1 VSELYERVDVEFL
14 HEVVRQYS
22 GCEGDYSKLAEK
34 IAQFNGGYTLVAKY
48 AGLWLRSNGCK
59 VKNVESAVEE
69 TKKEPKLF
77 LAHYIWRVLLRSSGD
92 LARKAA
98 VPLLLHAYFGP
109 VPEGMTYITKAVNY
123 GVWRFLKPE
132 KLKSASLESLKEDAL
147 EPIAKWLT
155 QKHEDLVEEVLRDLA
170 GLNGEKARELYK
182 KALSDL
188 IKALDRARDEV
199 LKEGGKILAELDVPE
214 DDRGMENSLLAFV
227 GGRLAAIFKSGE
239 VRHCWKRVALIV
251 GHALAGYHVLP
262 RREQLPEDIAEALGD
277 ALKPCAVDA
286 YLTIDGEIPP
296 LSTYVAQLMSTREL
310 NILAPYAEA
319 DIIRAARK
327 SAEGLLARR
336 RKRDFW
342 WLSETLYALGL
353 AVLAAGAEVD
363 GEMADLLLYTAPFAV
378 QGVARPETVL
388 TILAALRPLVEKA
401 PHRYVSLLAVASEL
415 TLLDQGTTLY
425 IYLALQ
431 QLEDRLLETE
441 RIWPLVE
448 AVRAYSDLVRRYP
461 EHIKSRWKGA
471 ANMCRLYD
479 EVRKRGAV
487 TAPGV
492 GLSTQRLFDAVARA
506 YVLATALYSDELAQ
520 VVQRYCGLGD
530 LIEEAEAVKGVLDGA
545 VTHLDELRK
554 IMENDTDF
562 AEWVTIHS
570 PTGDARFVIENVR
583 NWLTHV
589 LALYKLDH
597 AIDEKGEL
605 DEKKLEEAAEEF
617 EKAAEI
623 NRKLKHWENYL
634 IDRGWALRARVLAAK
649 NLKELPAR
657 AEGFWDLWR
666 EAEKHLEP
674 TAVYLAT
681 AAFTLGEY
689 LVYLAASDNKEEAVK
704 LLKERRWLL
713 NYRPEVSVNTRLMLR
728 VLGVGEGAR
737 QEEVVDVF
745 KSLFLP
751 EFRPALLM
759 LAGRLQRDEAHK
771 ECGKLFNAQPSE
783 AKRCDIIVA
792 TAAGDRVAAEILRS
806 VIEEV
811 APEARPLLG
820 KADGRTLVEVL
831 APEYSHTRLAF
842 MLLAAVEGRSDAVR
856 LHGLWGSAW
865 FKKPLVRRLFR
876 AVYENC
882 GDLNGEGCR
891 MALLKLYYY
900 HY

>member
-14 HEVVRQYS
+14 HSVIKTYS
-22 GCEGDYSKLAEK
+22 SCEGDYSKLAEK

-69 TKKEPKLF
+69 AKKEPKLF
-77 LAHYIWRVLLRSSGD
+77 LARYIWHVLLKGRGD

-109 VPEGMTYITKAVNY
+109 VPVGLTYVTKAVY
-123 GVWRFLKPE
+123 HGVWRFLKPE
-132 KLKSASLESLKEDAL
+132 KLKSASLESLREDEL
-147 EPIAKWLT
+147 EPIAKWLA
-155 QKHEDLVEEVLRDLA
+155 QKHEDLVEEMLRDLA
-170 GLNGEKARELYK
+170 GLNGEEARKPYK
-182 KALSDL
+182 ETLSDL

-227 GGRLAAIFKSGE
+227 GGRLAAVFKSGE

-262 RREQLPEDIAEALGD
+262 KREQLPEDVAEALGD

-286 YLTIDGEIPP
+286 YLTIDGEMPP
-296 LSTYVAQLMSTREL
+296 LSIYVARLMLIREL
-310 NILAPYAEA
+310 NILSPLA
-319 DIIRAARK
+319 DTETIDDARK
-327 SAEGLLARR
+327 TAEELLVRWRR
-336 RKRDFW
+336 GDITPPEIF
-342 WLSETLYALGL
+342 YALGL
-353 AVLAAGAEVD
+353 AALAAKGEVD
-363 GEMADLLLYTAPFAV
+363 EETVDLLLYATPFAV
-378 QGVARPETVL
+378 QRMTHPGMVL
-388 TILAALRPLVEKA
+388 PLLAALRPLGEKA
-401 PHRYVSLLAVASEL
+401 PHRYVSLLAAASGL

-431 QLEDRLLETE
+431 QLEDRLTETG

-448 AVRAYSDLVRRYP
+448 TVHAYSNLVRGYP
-461 EHIKSRWKGA
+461 EHIKSMWKGA

-479 EVRKRGAV
+479 EVRKRCAEA
-487 TAPGV
+487 APGV
-492 GLSTQRLFDAVARA
+492 GLSAQRLLDTVARA

-530 LIEEAEAVKGVLDGA
+530 LIEEAEAVKGVLDTA
-545 VTHLDELRK
+545 ATHLDELRK
-554 IMENDTDF
+554 IMESDADF
-562 AEWVTIHS
+562 AEWVTVRDI
-570 PTGDARFVIENVR
+570 TGDVGFVIENVR
-583 NWLTHV
+583 GLFTYL
-589 LALYKLDH
+589 LAHYKLSH
-597 AIDEKGEL
+597 ALDEKGEL
-605 DEKKLEEAAEEF
+605 DAEKLEEVAEEF
-617 EKAAEI
+617 EKVAEMH
-623 NRKLKHWENYL
+623 RKLKGLENYL
-634 IDRGWALRARVLAAK
+634 TARGRALRTRVIAAK
-649 NLKELPAR
+649 SWEELLER
-657 AEGFWDLWR
+657 AKGFQVLWK
-666 EAEKHLEP
+666 EAEEHLKL
-674 TAVYLAT
+674 TAEYLAT
-681 AAFTLGEY
+681 AAHKLGEY

-728 VLGVGEGAR
+728 FLGVGEGAKL
-737 QEEVVDVF
+737 EEVVDVF

-751 EFRPALLM
+751 EFQPALSM

-771 ECGKLFNAQPSE
+771 ECGKLFSAKPSE

-806 VIEEV
+806 VIEKV
-811 APEARPLLG
+811 APEARPLLDR
-820 KADGRTLVEVL
+820 ADGKTLVEVL
-831 APEYSHTRLAF
+831 APIYSSAQLAF
-842 MLLAAVEGRSDAVR
+842 MLLAAVEGRADAVR
-856 LHGLWGSAW
+856 LHGPWGTVQS
-865 FKKPLVRRLFR
+865 KKSLLLRLSR

-882 GDLNGEGCR
+882 GDLDSEGCR

-900 HY
+900 HI

>member
-34 IAQFNGGYTLVAKY
+34 IAQFNGEYTLVAKY

-132 KLKSASLESLKEDAL
+132 KLKSASLESLREDEL
-147 EPIAKWLT
+147 EPIAKWLI
-155 QKHEDLVEEVLRDLA
+155 QRHEDLVEETLRDLA

-199 LKEGGKILAELDVPE
+199 LKEGGKILAELNVPE

-239 VRHCWKRVALIV
+239 VRHCWKRVALII

-262 RREQLPEDIAEALGD
+262 RREQLPEDVAEALGD
-277 ALKPCAVDA
+277 ALETCAVDA

-327 SAEGLLARR
+327 SAEELLARWR
-336 RKRDFW
+336 GRGVRLAEAF
-342 WLSETLYALGL
+342 YALGL
-353 AVLAAGAEVD
+353 ATLAAGAEVD
-363 GEMADLLLYTAPFAV
+363 GEMTDLLLYTAPFAV
-378 QGVARPETVL
+378 KGVARPGAVF
-388 TILAALRPLVEKA
+388 TILAALRPLGEKA
-401 PHRYVSLLAVASEL
+401 PHRYVVALAAASEL
-415 TLLDQGTTLY
+415 ETLNQGTTLY

-448 AVRAYSDLVRRYP
+448 AVRTYSNLVRRYP

-479 EVRKRGAV
+479 EVRKRCAEAALESV
-487 TAPGV
+487 
-492 GLSTQRLFDAVARA
+492 LSAQRLFDAIAKV
-506 YVLATALYSDELAQ
+506 YVLAAALHSNELAQ
-520 VVQRYCGLGD
+520 HVQKYCDLGD
-530 LIEEAEAVKGVLDGA
+530 LVREAESVRTTLEEAA
-545 VTHLDELRK
+545 THLDELRK
-554 IMENDTDF
+554 IAESDADF
-562 AEWVTIHS
+562 AEWVTAQS
-570 PTGDARFVIENVR
+570 PTGDAGFVIEGLR
-583 NWLTHV
+583 TWFTYV
-589 LALYKLDH
+589 LANYKLDH

-617 EKAAEI
+617 EKAAEMR
-623 NRKLKHWENYL
+623 RKLKQWDNYL
-634 IDRGWALRARVLAAK
+634 IARGRALRTRILAAK
-649 NLKELPAR
+649 SWGELPAI

-666 EAEKHLEP
+666 EAEEHRKP
-674 TAVYLAT
+674 TAWDLET
-681 AAFTLGEY
+681 AAHILGEY

-704 LLKERRWLL
+704 LLKERQWLL
-713 NYRPEVSVNTRLMLR
+713 NYRPKVSVNTRLMLR
-728 VLGVGEGAR
+728 LFSVGEGAR
-737 QEEVVDVF
+737 LKEVVDVF
-745 KSLFLP
+745 ESLILP
-751 EFRPALLM
+751 AFQPALLM
-759 LAGRLQRDEAHK
+759 LVGRLQRDEAHK

-783 AKRCDIIVA
+783 AELCNIIVA
-792 TAAGDRVAAEILRS
+792 AAAGDRVAAEILKS
-806 VIEEV
+806 VIEKV

-831 APEYSHTRLAF
+831 APMHSQAQLVF

-856 LHGLWGSAW
+856 LHGLWGSAAYGE
-865 FKKPLVRRLFR
+865 PLARRLFR

-882 GDLNGEGCR
+882 GDLNSEECR

-900 HY
+900 HI

>member
-1 VSELYERVDVEFL
+1 
-14 HEVVRQYS
+14 
-22 GCEGDYSKLAEK
+22 
-34 IAQFNGGYTLVAKY
+34 
-48 AGLWLRSNGCK
+48 
-59 VKNVESAVEE
+59 VEE
-69 TKKEPKLF
+69 AKKEPKLF
-77 LAHYIWRVLLRSSGD
+77 LAHYIWHVLLRGGGD

-109 VPEGMTYITKAVNY
+109 VPEGLTYVTKAVCH

-132 KLKSASLESLKEDAL
+132 KLKSASLESLREDAL
-147 EPIAKWLT
+147 EPIARWLA
-155 QKHEDLVEEVLRDLA
+155 QKHEDLVEEALRDLA
-170 GLNGEKARELYK
+170 SLSGEEVRKPYRETLG
-182 KALSDL
+182 DL
-188 IKALDRARDEV
+188 IKALDQARDEV

-227 GGRLAAIFKSGE
+227 GGRLAAVFKSGE
-239 VRHCWKRVALIV
+239 VRHCWKRVALII

-262 RREQLPEDIAEALGD
+262 KRGQLPEDVAEALGD
-277 ALKPCAVDA
+277 ALEPCAVDA

-296 LSTYVAQLMSTREL
+296 LSTYIAQLMSTREL

-319 DIIRAARK
+319 DIIRAVRK
-327 SAEGLLARR
+327 SAEELLARW

-353 AVLAAGAEVD
+353 AVLAAGGKVD
-363 GEMADLLLYTAPFAV
+363 GETADRLLHAASFAV
-378 QGVARPETVL
+378 QGVARPETVF
-388 TILAALRPLVEKA
+388 TILAALRPLGEKA
-401 PHRYVSLLAVASEL
+401 PHRYVSLLAAASGL

-448 AVRAYSDLVRRYP
+448 AVRAYSNLVRRYP

-479 EVRKRGAV
+479 EVRKRGAA

-545 VTHLDELRK
+545 ATHLDELRK

-562 AEWVTIHS
+562 AEWVTALS
-570 PTGDARFVIENVR
+570 STGDVGFVIENVR

-597 AIDEKGEL
+597 AI

-666 EAEKHLEP
+666 EAEEHREP

-681 AAFTLGEY
+681 ATFTLGEY

-713 NYRPEVSVNTRLMLR
+713 NYRPEVSVNTRLMLS

-751 EFRPALLM
+751 EFQPALLM

-783 AKRCDIIVA
+783 AKRCDIILTA
-792 TAAGDRVAAEILRS
+792 AAGDRVAAEILRS

-820 KADGRTLVEVL
+820 KVDGRTLVEVL

-842 MLLAAVEGRSDAVR
+842 MLLAAVEGRAETVR
-856 LHGLWGSAW
+856 LHGLLGSAW

-882 GDLNGEGCR
+882 GNLNSEGCR
-891 MALLKLYYY
+891 LALLKLYYY

>member
-14 HEVVRQYS
+14 HEVLRQYS
-22 GCEGDYSKLAEK
+22 GCEGDYSKLAEE

-48 AGLWLRSNGCK
+48 AGLWLRSDGCK

-69 TKKEPKLF
+69 AKKEPKLF
-77 LAHYIWRVLLRSSGD
+77 LARYIWRVLLRSSGD

-132 KLKSASLESLKEDAL
+132 KLKSAILESLKEDAL
-147 EPIAKWLT
+147 EPVARWLT

-182 KALSDL
+182 KAVSDL

-214 DDRGMENSLLAFV
+214 DDRGIENSLLALV
-227 GGRLAAIFKSGE
+227 GGRLAAVFKSGE
-239 VRHCWKRVALIV
+239 VRRCWKRVALVV
-251 GHALAGYHVLP
+251 GHALAGYLVLP
-262 RREQLPEDIAEALGD
+262 RREQLPEDVAEALGD
-277 ALKPCAVDA
+277 ALEPCAVDV
-286 YLTIDGEIPP
+286 YLTIDGEMPP
-296 LSTYVAQLMSTREL
+296 LSTYVARLMLIREL
-310 NILAPYAEA
+310 NILAPYAEP

-327 SAEGLLARR
+327 SAEGLLARW
-336 RKRDFW
+336 RKRGFW
-342 WLSETLYALGL
+342 WLSETFYALGL

-363 GEMADLLLYTAPFAV
+363 GETADQLLYATPFAV

-388 TILAALRPLVEKA
+388 PILAALRPLGEKA
-401 PHRYVSLLAVASEL
+401 PHRYVSLLAAASGL

-431 QLEDRLLETE
+431 QLEDRLLETD

-448 AVRAYSDLVRRYP
+448 AVRAYSNLVRGYP

-479 EVRKRGAV
+479 EVRKRGAA

-545 VTHLDELRK
+545 ATHLDEMRK
-554 IMENDTDF
+554 IMKSDADF
-562 AEWVTIHS
+562 AEWVTARDI
-570 PTGDARFVIENVR
+570 TGDVGFVVENFR
-583 NWLTHV
+583 GWFTYL
-589 LALYKLDH
+589 LALYKLNH
-597 AIDEKGEL
+597 ALDEKGEL
-605 DEKKLEEAAEEF
+605 DEKKLEETAKEF
-617 EKAAEI
+617 EKVAEMH
-623 NRKLKHWENYL
+623 RKLKRLENYFTA
-634 IDRGWALRARVLAAK
+634 RGRALRTRVLAA
-649 NLKELPAR
+649 NSWEELLER
-657 AEGFWDLWR
+657 AKGFWELWK
-666 EAEKHLEP
+666 EAEKHLEL
-674 TAVYLAT
+674 TAEYLAT
-681 AAFTLGEY
+681 AAYILGEY
-689 LVYLAASDNKEEAVK
+689 LVYLAVSDNKEEAVK

-713 NYRPEVSVNTRLMLR
+713 NYDPRVSVNTRLMLR

-737 QEEVVDVF
+737 QEEIVDVF

-751 EFRPALLM
+751 EFQPALLM

-771 ECGKLFNAQPSE
+771 ECGKLFSAQPSE
-783 AKRCDIIVA
+783 AKRCNIIVA
-792 TAAGDRVAAEILRS
+792 AAAGDREAAEILRS

-811 APEARPLLG
+811 APEAHPLLG
-820 KADGRTLVEVL
+820 KADGGTLVEVL
-831 APEYSHTRLAF
+831 APEYSHTWLAF

-856 LHGLWGSAW
+856 LHGLWGSAR
-865 FKKPLVRRLFR
+865 FKKPLVWRLFR

-882 GDLNGEGCR
+882 GDLNSEGCR
-891 MALLKLYYY
+891 LALLKLYYY